1 MHDFL
6 FLLPSEL
13 KSCNSGTYTD
23 RINEPGILTVI
34 NCNKILIKPYI
45 ALVDI
50 VLAKFREDILTWTH
64 LPKEENGEVIQP
76 ELQPQLDM
84 NESSVSNSLPAADYT
99 IGNA

>member
-1 MHDFL
+1 MISFFFYPVNSSHVIQ
-6 FLLPSEL
+6 EL
-13 KSCNSGTYTD
+13 TQD
-23 RINEPGILTVI
+23 RINEPGILIVI
-34 NCNKILIKPYI
+34 NCNKILNKPYI

-50 VLAKFREDILTWTH
+50 VLAKFREDILTRTH